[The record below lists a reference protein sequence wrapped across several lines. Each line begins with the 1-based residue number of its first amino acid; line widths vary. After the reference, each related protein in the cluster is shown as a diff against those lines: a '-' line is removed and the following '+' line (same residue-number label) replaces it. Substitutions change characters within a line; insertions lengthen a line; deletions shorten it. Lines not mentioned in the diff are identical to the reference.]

1 MPRSET
7 DAPTQGPT
15 DAWCVVL
22 ALILAGCAHHR
33 PPLAPLVSDSVRV
46 AAGQLDADAGRAH
59 DVAIAFLEAE
69 ARGDAAADTLLAPG
83 ADFIMTGVRVTTRPR
98 LAGLNGPGDAVVEE
112 ANLGLA
118 GSFAWVVLG
127 YRFNGRTPQLGERAR
142 ATVILEKQRAGWRI
156 RHVHSSMVE
165 RW

>member
-1 MPRSET
+1 MPDSTRISINE
-7 DAPTQGPT
+7 QG
-15 DAWCVVL
+15 
-22 ALILAGCAHHR
+22 
-33 PPLAPLVSDSVRV
+33 
-46 AAGQLDADAGRAH
+46 ADAARAH
-59 DVAIAFLEAE
+59 DVAVAFLEAE
-69 ARGDAAADTLLAPG
+69 AKGDAAADTLLAPG

-98 LAGLNGPGDAVVEE
+98 MAGLNGPGDAVVEE
-112 ANLGLA
+112 ANLGVA
-118 GSFAWVVLG
+118 GAFAWVVLG